1 MEVDRELCPDP
12 LVAAL
17 PACPVQEDVIAVLR
31 HMLQQ
36 VVGEAQVGRG
46 QAQNFPQLAVVD
58 LDAGLREKPLERFD
72 SALDN
77 FPSRLT
83 SSTSTTASLRC
94 LCCRKRT
101 LVAPATKP
109 RTDTSDRRWC
119 CCSAMYGRHR

>member
-77 FPSRLT
+77 FPS
-83 SSTSTTASLRC
+83 
-94 LCCRKRT
+94 
-101 LVAPATKP
+101 
-109 RTDTSDRRWC
+109 
-119 CCSAMYGRHR
+119 